1 MQAVGGNVHG
11 LASAKHEVF
20 VTALHRQ
27 LAVQNHVGF
36 VPRVGMWRRT
46 GVDGRTYVEDL
57 EGCAVDKRTELL
69 AEHMQRGHAVQA
81 DRSGSGGHGP
91 PPRFDCRFPAT
102 KYYPTTELIARL
114 MQRIRYATGREPGSG
129 WPEWDASR
137 WSEGRRSGSLL
148 TLC

>member
-46 GVDGRTYVEDL
+46 GVDGRTHVEDL
-57 EGCAVDKRTELL
+57 EGYAVDKRTELL
-69 AEHMQRGHAVQA
+69 AEHMQRGHAVHA

-91 PPRFDCRFPAT
+91 PPRFDCRLPAT
-102 KYYPTTELIARL
+102 KYYATFGIDCKTNAANTGCHRTESLAWL
-114 MQRIRYATGREPGSG
+114 A
-129 WPEWDASR
+129 EWDASR
-137 WSEGRRSGSLL
+137 GQELAAAWLGG
-148 TLC
+148 